1 MKQNSKEWI
10 QYGSAIAMLCSAIG
24 LAMWSFYTL
33 SEVHSTV
40 LAYVGEAITFVAAVF
55 GLALY
60 ARNEIKKEMSRWNK
74 DGGEAV
80 RKEVEP

>member
-33 SEVHSTV
+33 CEVHSTV
-40 LAYVGEAITFVAAVF
+40 LAYVGEAIAFVAAVF

-60 ARNEIKKEMSRWNK
+60 ARNEIKKEMSRWSK

>member
-60 ARNEIKKEMSRWNK
+60 ARNEIKKEMSRWSK

>member
-60 ARNEIKKEMSRWNK
+60 ARNEIKKEMSRWSK
-74 DGGEAV
+74 DGGDAV